1 MTKTENAEIRLD
13 DEVKNSIIDKL
24 IEDEKKF
31 KNGERV
37 YSREEMNAI
46 LDWTLNRIGLDLL

>member
-1 MTKTENAEIRLD
+1 MTKTENAEIKLD

>member
-13 DEVKNSIIDKL
+13 AEVKNSIIDKL

-46 LDWTLNRIGLDLL
+46 LDWTLNRYV

>member
-1 MTKTENAEIRLD
+1 MTKTENAEIKLD
-13 DEVKNSIIDKL
+13 NEVKNSIIDKL

>member
-1 MTKTENAEIRLD
+1 MIKMDNLEIELD
-13 DEVKNSIIDKL
+13 TDIKNSIIDRL
-24 IEDEKKF
+24 IEDEKKN

-46 LDWTLNRIGLDLL
+46 LDWTLNRYV